1 MIEAVFSHQTM
12 IKLRPAI
19 VISPRLPHWNGLCTV
34 VPISSTAPAREFYVV
49 RLSFDPPLPKP
60 YEYEIAW
67 AKCDML
73 ATVCFARLDLFTLGR
88 DYQGKRKY
96 IKPKLSVVDFHR
108 VKKGVLAALGMT

>member
-1 MIEAVFSHQTM
+1 M

-19 VISPRLPHWNGLCTV
+19 VISPRLPHRDGLWTV
-34 VPISSTAPAREFYVV
+34 VPISSTAPVRELAYVI

-108 VKKGVLAALGMT
+108 VKKGMLAALGMT

>member
-1 MIEAVFSHQTM
+1 MHGGPNFIDGTCSR
-12 IKLRPAI
+12 I
-19 VISPRLPHWNGLCTV
+19 LCCQAEFR
-34 VPISSTAPAREFYVV
+34 STATQAV
-49 RLSFDPPLPKP
+49 
-60 YEYEIAW
+60 EYEIAW
-67 AKCDML
+67 TKCDML